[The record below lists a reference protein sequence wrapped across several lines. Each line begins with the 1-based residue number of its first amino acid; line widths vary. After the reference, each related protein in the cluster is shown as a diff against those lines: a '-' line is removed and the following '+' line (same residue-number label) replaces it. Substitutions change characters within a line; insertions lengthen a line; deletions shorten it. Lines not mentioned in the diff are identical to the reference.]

1 MFLHQLES
9 GVAYLGVFTNIR
21 QVLAD
26 DRQVAFLW
34 ITHFQLTNFLYSKY
48 VQRIA
53 TDGVYRVGRP
63 NDKAAVLQDFDD
75 LVYFFL
81 IRILRIDSH

>member
-9 GVAYLGVFTNIR
+9 GVAYLGVFTKIR
-21 QVLAD
+21 QVVAD

-34 ITHFQLTNFLYSKY
+34 INPFHLTYFLYRTH

-53 TDGVYRVGRP
+53 TDRINRVGRI